1 MNFKGKLAPYLL
13 LLPAF
18 VLICWF
24 KLYPILSTLKQAFV
38 VNGAL
43 SLANYQRVFAEK
55 TFWNC
60 LNVTL
65 KFNVVTIPLQIIIS
79 FLMALLVSSKV
90 RGTGVFRTIF
100 YIPFAV
106 SITVCVMVWNLMFQF
121 NGGVVNSFLSLFGVP
136 PQGFFNDR
144 KQALWCIVVLC
155 SWKGCGYWMMFLM
168 AGIKNI
174 DSSVYEAAKMDGA
187 SYLRTIWSIVIP
199 LMKRVFLFVC
209 VANTSANMLLFAP
222 MQLVTEGGPRNST
235 NVLMYEAY
243 RSAFRYAD
251 MPRCAVIVTVLLAI
265 LVAIS
270 VFQFFALGDNEARA
284 AKRAARKL
292 ARGGVAV

>member
-1 MNFKGKLAPYLL
+1 MNFKGKMAPYLL

-18 VLICWF
+18 MLICWF

-144 KQALWCIVVLC
+144 KQALWCIVVLA

-174 DSSVYEAAKMDGA
+174 DSSVYEAARIDGA
-187 SYLRTIWSIVIP
+187 RYPRIVWSIMLPLMRRTI
-199 LMKRVFLFVC
+199 LFVC
-209 VANTSANMLLFAP
+209 VANTSSNMLLFAP

-251 MPRCAVIVTVLLAI
+251 MPRCAVIVSVLLVIILAI
-265 LVAIS
+265 ALV
-270 VFQFFALGDNEARA
+270 QFFALGDRDT
-284 AKRAARKL
+284 KR
-292 ARGGVAV
+292 GVARV

>member
-1 MNFKGKLAPYLL
+1 MNFKGKLTPYLL

-18 VLICWF
+18 TLICIF
-24 KLYPILSTLKQAFV
+24 KIYPIFSTLKQAFI

-43 SLANYQRVFAEK
+43 SLANYQRVFTEK

-60 LNVTL
+60 LEVTL

-90 RGTGVFRTIF
+90 RGTGVFRTIY

-121 NGGVVNSFLSLFGVP
+121 NGGVVNSFLSLFGVE

-144 KQALWCIVVLC
+144 KQALWCIVVLA

-174 DSSVYEAAKMDGA
+174 DGSIYEAAKIDGA
-187 SYLRTIWSIVIP
+187 RYPRMVWSIMLP
-199 LMKRVFLFVC
+199 LMRRTMLFVC
-209 VANTSANMLLFAP
+209 VANTSSNMLLFAP

-251 MPRCAVIVTVLLAI
+251 MPRCAVIVTVLLLII
-265 LVAIS
+265 LGIAMV
-270 VFQFFALGDNEARA
+270 QFFALGDRDS
-284 AKRAARKL
+284 KK
-292 ARGGVAV
+292 GVVRV

>member
-38 VNGAL
+38 ANGAL

-144 KQALWCIVVLC
+144 KQALWCIVVLA

-174 DSSVYEAAKMDGA
+174 DSSVYEAARIDGTRYPRIVW
-187 SYLRTIWSIVIP
+187 SIMLPLMRRTI
-199 LMKRVFLFVC
+199 LFVC
-209 VANTSANMLLFAP
+209 VANTSSNMLLFAP

-251 MPRCAVIVTVLLAI
+251 MPRCAVIVSVLLVIILAI
-265 LVAIS
+265 ALV
-270 VFQFFALGDNEARA
+270 QFFALGDRDT
-284 AKRAARKL
+284 KR
-292 ARGGVAV
+292 GVARV

>member
-1 MNFKGKLAPYLL
+1 MKKKYVPYLL

-18 VLICWF
+18 LLICIF
-24 KLYPILSTLKQAFV
+24 KMYPILTTLRQAFV
-38 VNGAL
+38 VDGQL
-43 SLANYQRVFAEK
+43 SLSIFQRVFSEK

-60 LNVTL
+60 LNVTM
-65 KFNVVTIPLQIIIS
+65 KFNIITVPLQIVIS
-79 FLMALLVSSKV
+79 FIMALLVSTKAKGS
-90 RGTGVFRTIF
+90 GLFRTIY

-106 SITVCVMVWNLMFQF
+106 SITVSVMVWNLMFQF
-121 NGGVVNSFLSLFGVP
+121 NGGVINSFLSIFGIEA
-136 PQGFFNDR
+136 QGFFNDK

-174 DSSVYEAAKMDGA
+174 DSSVYEAAKVDGA
-187 SYLRTIWSIVIP
+187 SYMRTVFSIMIP

-209 VANTSANMLLFAP
+209 VANTSSNMLLFAP

-251 MPRCAVIVTVLLAI
+251 MPRCAVIVIVLLII
-265 LVAIS
+265 LIAIS
-270 VFQFFALGDNEARA
+270 LFQFFALGDHDASKN
-284 AKRAARKL
+284 KRNVRKL
-292 ARGGVAV
+292 AKGGIAL

>member
-121 NGGVVNSFLSLFGVP
+121 NGGVVNSLLSLFGVP

-144 KQALWCIVVLC
+144 KQALWCIVVLA

-174 DSSVYEAAKMDGA
+174 DSSVYEAARIDGA
-187 SYLRTIWSIVIP
+187 RYPRIVWSIMLPLMRRTI
-199 LMKRVFLFVC
+199 LFVC
-209 VANTSANMLLFAP
+209 VANTSSNMLLFAP

-251 MPRCAVIVTVLLAI
+251 MPRCAVIVSVLLVIILAI
-265 LVAIS
+265 ALV
-270 VFQFFALGDNEARA
+270 QFFALGDRDT
-284 AKRAARKL
+284 KR
-292 ARGGVAV
+292 GVARV

>member
-60 LNVTL
+60 LNVML

-144 KQALWCIVVLC
+144 KQALWCIVVLA

-174 DSSVYEAAKMDGA
+174 DSSVYEAARIDGA
-187 SYLRTIWSIVIP
+187 RYPRIVWSIMLPLMRRTI
-199 LMKRVFLFVC
+199 LFVC
-209 VANTSANMLLFAP
+209 VANTSSNMLLFAP

-251 MPRCAVIVTVLLAI
+251 MPRCAVIVSVLLVIILAI
-265 LVAIS
+265 ALV
-270 VFQFFALGDNEARA
+270 QFFALGDRDT
-284 AKRAARKL
+284 KR
-292 ARGGVAV
+292 GVARV

>member
-18 VLICWF
+18 MLICWF

-144 KQALWCIVVLC
+144 KQALWCIVVLA

-168 AGIKNI
+168 VGIKNI
-174 DSSVYEAAKMDGA
+174 DSSVYEAARIDGA
-187 SYLRTIWSIVIP
+187 RYPRIVWSIMLPLMRRTI
-199 LMKRVFLFVC
+199 LFVC
-209 VANTSANMLLFAP
+209 VANTSSNMLLFAP

-251 MPRCAVIVTVLLAI
+251 MPRCAVIVSVLLVIILAI
-265 LVAIS
+265 ALV
-270 VFQFFALGDNEARA
+270 QFFALGDRDT
-284 AKRAARKL
+284 KR
-292 ARGGVAV
+292 GVARV

>member
-24 KLYPILSTLKQAFV
+24 KLYPILSTLKQAFM

-144 KQALWCIVVLC
+144 KQALWCIVVLA

-174 DSSVYEAAKMDGA
+174 DSSVYEAARIDGA
-187 SYLRTIWSIVIP
+187 RYPRIVWSIMLPLMRRTI
-199 LMKRVFLFVC
+199 LFVC
-209 VANTSANMLLFAP
+209 VANTSSNMLLFAP

-251 MPRCAVIVTVLLAI
+251 MPRCAVIVSVLLVIILAI
-265 LVAIS
+265 ALV
-270 VFQFFALGDNEARA
+270 QFFSLGDRDT
-284 AKRAARKL
+284 KR
-292 ARGGVAV
+292 GVARV

>member
-106 SITVCVMVWNLMFQF
+106 SITVCVMVWNLMFSF

-144 KQALWCIVVLC
+144 KQALWCIVVLA

-174 DSSVYEAAKMDGA
+174 DSSVYEAARIDGA
-187 SYLRTIWSIVIP
+187 RYPRIVWSIMLPLMRRTI
-199 LMKRVFLFVC
+199 LFVC
-209 VANTSANMLLFAP
+209 VANTSSNMLLFAP

-251 MPRCAVIVTVLLAI
+251 MPRCAVIVSVLLVIILAI
-265 LVAIS
+265 ALV
-270 VFQFFALGDNEARA
+270 QFFALGDRDT
-284 AKRAARKL
+284 KR
-292 ARGGVAV
+292 GVARV

>member
-144 KQALWCIVVLC
+144 KQALWCIVVLA

-174 DSSVYEAAKMDGA
+174 DSSVYEAARIDGA
-187 SYLRTIWSIVIP
+187 RYPRIVWSIMLPLMRRTI
-199 LMKRVFLFVC
+199 LFVC
-209 VANTSANMLLFAP
+209 VANTSSNMLLFARL
-222 MQLVTEGGPRNST
+222 QLVTEGGPRNST

-251 MPRCAVIVTVLLAI
+251 MPRCAVIVSVLLVIILAI
-265 LVAIS
+265 ALV
-270 VFQFFALGDNEARA
+270 QFFALGDRDT
-284 AKRAARKL
+284 KR
-292 ARGGVAV
+292 GVARV

>member
-144 KQALWCIVVLC
+144 KQALWCIVVLA

-174 DSSVYEAAKMDGA
+174 DSSVYEAARIDGA
-187 SYLRTIWSIVIP
+187 RYPRIVWSIMLPLMRRTI
-199 LMKRVFLFVC
+199 LFVC
-209 VANTSANMLLFAP
+209 VANTSSNMLLFAP

-251 MPRCAVIVTVLLAI
+251 MPRCAVIVSVLLVIILAI
-265 LVAIS
+265 ALV
-270 VFQFFALGDNEARA
+270 QFFALGDRDT
-284 AKRAARKL
+284 KR
-292 ARGGVAV
+292 GVARL

>member
-1 MNFKGKLAPYLL
+1 ML

-24 KLYPILSTLKQAFV
+24 KLYPILSTIKQAFI

-65 KFNVVTIPLQIIIS
+65 KFNVVTIPLQIVIS

-90 RGTGVFRTIF
+90 KGTGVFRTIF

-121 NGGVVNSFLSLFGVP
+121 NGGVINSFLSLFGIE

-144 KQALWCIVVLC
+144 KQALWCIVVLA

-174 DSSVYEAAKMDGA
+174 DSSVYEAARIDGA
-187 SYLRTIWSIVIP
+187 RYPRIVWSIMLPLMRRTI
-199 LMKRVFLFVC
+199 LFVC
-209 VANTSANMLLFAP
+209 VANTSSNMLLFAP

-251 MPRCAVIVTVLLAI
+251 MPRCAVIVSVLLVIILAI
-265 LVAIS
+265 ALV
-270 VFQFFALGDNEARA
+270 QFFALGDRDGKRRMAR
-284 AKRAARKL
+284 
-292 ARGGVAV
+292 V

>member
-18 VLICWF
+18 MLICWF

-144 KQALWCIVVLC
+144 KQALWCIVVLA

-174 DSSVYEAAKMDGA
+174 DSSVYGA
-187 SYLRTIWSIVIP
+187 RYPRIVWSIMLPLMRRTI
-199 LMKRVFLFVC
+199 LFVC
-209 VANTSANMLLFAP
+209 VANTSSNMLLFAP

-251 MPRCAVIVTVLLAI
+251 MPRCAVIVSVLLVIILAI
-265 LVAIS
+265 ALV
-270 VFQFFALGDNEARA
+270 QFFALGDRDT
-284 AKRAARKL
+284 KR
-292 ARGGVAV
+292 GVARV

>member
-1 MNFKGKLAPYLL
+1 MTFKGKLAPYLL

-24 KLYPILSTLKQAFV
+24 KLYPILSTLKQAFM

-144 KQALWCIVVLC
+144 KQALWCIVVLA

-174 DSSVYEAAKMDGA
+174 DSSVYEAARIDGA
-187 SYLRTIWSIVIP
+187 RYPRIVWSIMLPLMRRTI
-199 LMKRVFLFVC
+199 LFVC
-209 VANTSANMLLFAP
+209 VANTSSNMLLFAP

-251 MPRCAVIVTVLLAI
+251 MPRCAVIVSVLLVIILAI
-265 LVAIS
+265 ALV
-270 VFQFFALGDNEARA
+270 QFFALGDRDT
-284 AKRAARKL
+284 KR
-292 ARGGVAV
+292 GVARV

>member
-144 KQALWCIVVLC
+144 KQALWCIVVLA

-174 DSSVYEAAKMDGA
+174 DSSVYEAARIDGA
-187 SYLRTIWSIVIP
+187 RYPRIVWSIMLPLMRRTI
-199 LMKRVFLFVC
+199 LFVC
-209 VANTSANMLLFAP
+209 VANTSSNMLLFAP

-251 MPRCAVIVTVLLAI
+251 MPRCAVIVSVLLVIILAI
-265 LVAIS
+265 ALV
-270 VFQFFALGDNEARA
+270 QFFALGDRDT
-284 AKRAARKL
+284 K
-292 ARGGVAV
+292 

>member
-24 KLYPILSTLKQAFV
+24 KLYPILSTLKQAFM

-136 PQGFFNDR
+136 LQGFFNDR
-144 KQALWCIVVLC
+144 KQALWCIVVLA

-174 DSSVYEAAKMDGA
+174 DSSVYEAARIDGA
-187 SYLRTIWSIVIP
+187 RYPRIVWSIMLPLMRRTI
-199 LMKRVFLFVC
+199 LFVC
-209 VANTSANMLLFAP
+209 VANTSSNMLLFAP

-251 MPRCAVIVTVLLAI
+251 MPRCAVIVSVLLVIILAI
-265 LVAIS
+265 ALV
-270 VFQFFALGDNEARA
+270 QFFALGDRDT
-284 AKRAARKL
+284 KR
-292 ARGGVAV
+292 GVARV

>member
-1 MNFKGKLAPYLL
+1 MGHDDHSVVLFQLAHQLLHLHGGARVQGAGGFIHQQDFGLDSQGAGNAQALL
-13 LLPAF
+13 LAAG
-18 VLICWF
+18 
-24 KLYPILSTLKQAFV
+24 KAH
-38 VNGAL
+38 GAL
-43 SLANYQRVFAEK
+43 FEPVADLVPQRRA
-55 TFWNC
+55 
-60 LNVTL
+60 
-65 KFNVVTIPLQIIIS
+65 
-79 FLMALLVSSKV
+79 A
-90 RGTGVFRTIF
+90 
-100 YIPFAV
+100 
-106 SITVCVMVWNLMFQF
+106 
-121 NGGVVNSFLSLFGVP
+121 
-136 PQGFFNDR
+136 QGFFNDK

>member
-144 KQALWCIVVLC
+144 KQALWCIVVLA

-174 DSSVYEAAKMDGA
+174 DSSVYEAARIDGA
-187 SYLRTIWSIVIP
+187 RYPRIVWSIMLPLMRRTI
-199 LMKRVFLFVC
+199 LFVC
-209 VANTSANMLLFAP
+209 VANTSSNMLLFAP

-251 MPRCAVIVTVLLAI
+251 MQRCAVIVSVLLVIILAI
-265 LVAIS
+265 ALV
-270 VFQFFALGDNEARA
+270 QFFALGDRDT
-284 AKRAARKL
+284 KR
-292 ARGGVAV
+292 GVARV

>member
-1 MNFKGKLAPYLL
+1 
-13 LLPAF
+13 
-18 VLICWF
+18 
-24 KLYPILSTLKQAFV
+24 
-38 VNGAL
+38 
-43 SLANYQRVFAEK
+43 
-55 TFWNC
+55 
-60 LNVTL
+60 
-65 KFNVVTIPLQIIIS
+65 
-79 FLMALLVSSKV
+79 MALLVSSKV

-136 PQGFFNDR
+136 PKGFFNDR
-144 KQALWCIVVLC
+144 KQALWCIVVLA

-174 DSSVYEAAKMDGA
+174 DSSVYEAARIDGA
-187 SYLRTIWSIVIP
+187 RYPRIVWSIMLPLMRRTI
-199 LMKRVFLFVC
+199 LFVC
-209 VANTSANMLLFAP
+209 VANTSSNMLLFAP

-251 MPRCAVIVTVLLAI
+251 MPRCAVIVSVLLVIILAI
-265 LVAIS
+265 ALV
-270 VFQFFALGDNEARA
+270 QFFALGDRDT
-284 AKRAARKL
+284 KR
-292 ARGGVAV
+292 GVARV

>member
-144 KQALWCIVVLC
+144 KQALWCIVVLA

-174 DSSVYEAAKMDGA
+174 DSSVYEAARIDGA
-187 SYLRTIWSIVIP
+187 RYPRIVWSIMLSLMRRTI
-199 LMKRVFLFVC
+199 LFVC
-209 VANTSANMLLFAP
+209 VANTSSNMLLFAP

-251 MPRCAVIVTVLLAI
+251 MPRCAVIVSVLLVIILAI
-265 LVAIS
+265 ALV
-270 VFQFFALGDNEARA
+270 QFFALGDRDT
-284 AKRAARKL
+284 KR
-292 ARGGVAV
+292 GVARV

>member
-144 KQALWCIVVLC
+144 KQALWCIVVLA

-174 DSSVYEAAKMDGA
+174 DSSVYEAARIDGA
-187 SYLRTIWSIVIP
+187 RYPRIVWSIMLPLMRRTI
-199 LMKRVFLFVC
+199 LFVC
-209 VANTSANMLLFAP
+209 VANTSSNMLLFAP

-251 MPRCAVIVTVLLAI
+251 MPRCAVIVSVLLAI
-265 LVAIS
+265 ILAIALV
-270 VFQFFALGDNEARA
+270 QFFALGDRDT
-284 AKRAARKL
+284 KR
-292 ARGGVAV
+292 GVARV

>member
-18 VLICWF
+18 MLICWF

-144 KQALWCIVVLC
+144 KQALWCIVVLA

-174 DSSVYEAAKMDGA
+174 DSSVYEAARIDGA
-187 SYLRTIWSIVIP
+187 RYPRIVWSIMLPLMRRTI
-199 LMKRVFLFVC
+199 LFVC
-209 VANTSANMLLFAP
+209 VANTSSNMLLFAP

-251 MPRCAVIVTVLLAI
+251 MPRCAVIVSVLLVIILAI
-265 LVAIS
+265 ALV
-270 VFQFFALGDNEARA
+270 QFFALGDRDT
-284 AKRAARKL
+284 KR
-292 ARGGVAV
+292 GVACV

>member
-1 MNFKGKLAPYLL
+1 MNFKGKLAPYPL

-79 FLMALLVSSKV
+79 FLRALLVSSKV

-144 KQALWCIVVLC
+144 KQALWCIVVLA

-174 DSSVYEAAKMDGA
+174 DSSVYEAARIDGA
-187 SYLRTIWSIVIP
+187 RYPRIVWSIMLPLMRRTI
-199 LMKRVFLFVC
+199 LFVC
-209 VANTSANMLLFAP
+209 VANTSSNMLLFAP

-251 MPRCAVIVTVLLAI
+251 MPRCAVIVSVLLVIILAI
-265 LVAIS
+265 ALV
-270 VFQFFALGDNEARA
+270 QFFALGDRDT
-284 AKRAARKL
+284 KR
-292 ARGGVAV
+292 GVARV

>member
-144 KQALWCIVVLC
+144 KQALWCIVVLA

-174 DSSVYEAAKMDGA
+174 DSSVYEAARIDGA
-187 SYLRTIWSIVIP
+187 RYPRIVWSIMLPLMRRTI
-199 LMKRVFLFVC
+199 LFVC
-209 VANTSANMLLFAP
+209 VANTSSNMLLFAP

-251 MPRCAVIVTVLLAI
+251 MPRCAVIVSVLLVIILAI
-265 LVAIS
+265 ALV
-270 VFQFFALGDNEARA
+270 QFFALGDRDT
-284 AKRAARKL
+284 KR
-292 ARGGVAV
+292 GVARV

>member
-121 NGGVVNSFLSLFGVP
+121 NGGVVNSLLSLFGVP

-144 KQALWCIVVLC
+144 KQALWCIVVLA

-174 DSSVYEAAKMDGA
+174 DSSVYEAARIDVALPAYCMEHYAAADA
-187 SYLRTIWSIVIP
+187 PYHP
-199 LMKRVFLFVC
+199 VC
-209 VANTSANMLLFAP
+209 VCGQYFLQYAAVCANAVGYGGRPA
-222 MQLVTEGGPRNST
+222 QLYQRF
-235 NVLMYEAY
+235 NV
-243 RSAFRYAD
+243 
-251 MPRCAVIVTVLLAI
+251 
-265 LVAIS
+265 
-270 VFQFFALGDNEARA
+270 
-284 AKRAARKL
+284 
-292 ARGGVAV
+292 

>member
-18 VLICWF
+18 MLICWF

-144 KQALWCIVVLC
+144 KQALWCIVVLA

-174 DSSVYEAAKMDGA
+174 DSSVYEAARIDGA
-187 SYLRTIWSIVIP
+187 RYPRIVWSIMLPLMRRTI
-199 LMKRVFLFVC
+199 LFVC
-209 VANTSANMLLFAP
+209 VANTSSNMLLFAP

-251 MPRCAVIVTVLLAI
+251 MPRCAVIISVLLVIILAI
-265 LVAIS
+265 ALV
-270 VFQFFALGDNEARA
+270 QFFALGDRDT
-284 AKRAARKL
+284 KR
-292 ARGGVAV
+292 GVARV

>member
-18 VLICWF
+18 MLICWF

-144 KQALWCIVVLC
+144 KQALWCIVVLA

-174 DSSVYEAAKMDGA
+174 DSSVYEAARIDGA
-187 SYLRTIWSIVIP
+187 RYPRIVWSIMLPLMRRTI
-199 LMKRVFLFVC
+199 LFVC
-209 VANTSANMLLFAP
+209 VANTSSNMLLFAP

-251 MPRCAVIVTVLLAI
+251 MPRCAVIVSVLLVIILAI
-265 LVAIS
+265 ALV
-270 VFQFFALGDNEARA
+270 QFFALGDRDT
-284 AKRAARKL
+284 KR
-292 ARGGVAV
+292 GVARV

>member
-18 VLICWF
+18 MLICWF

-90 RGTGVFRTIF
+90 RGTGVFRIIF

-144 KQALWCIVVLC
+144 KQALWCIVVLA

-174 DSSVYEAAKMDGA
+174 DSSVYEAARIDGA
-187 SYLRTIWSIVIP
+187 RYPRIVWSIMLPLMRRTI
-199 LMKRVFLFVC
+199 LFVC
-209 VANTSANMLLFAP
+209 VANTSSNMLLFAP

-251 MPRCAVIVTVLLAI
+251 MPRCAVIVSVLLVIILAI
-265 LVAIS
+265 ALV
-270 VFQFFALGDNEARA
+270 QFFALGDRDT
-284 AKRAARKL
+284 KR
-292 ARGGVAV
+292 GVARV

>member
-79 FLMALLVSSKV
+79 VLMALLVSSKV

-144 KQALWCIVVLC
+144 KQALWCIVVLA

-174 DSSVYEAAKMDGA
+174 DSSVYEAARIDGA
-187 SYLRTIWSIVIP
+187 RYPRIVWSIMLPLMRRTI
-199 LMKRVFLFVC
+199 LFVC
-209 VANTSANMLLFAP
+209 VANTSSNMLLFAP

-251 MPRCAVIVTVLLAI
+251 MPRCAVIVSVLLVIILAI
-265 LVAIS
+265 ALV
-270 VFQFFALGDNEARA
+270 QFFALGDRDT
-284 AKRAARKL
+284 KR
-292 ARGGVAV
+292 GVARV

>member
-144 KQALWCIVVLC
+144 KQALWCIVVLA

-174 DSSVYEAAKMDGA
+174 DSSVYEAARIDGA
-187 SYLRTIWSIVIP
+187 RYPRIVWSIMLPLMRRTI
-199 LMKRVFLFVC
+199 LFVC
-209 VANTSANMLLFAP
+209 VANTSSNMLLFAP
-222 MQLVTEGGPRNST
+222 VQLVTEGGPRNST

-251 MPRCAVIVTVLLAI
+251 MPRCAVIVSVLLVIILAI
-265 LVAIS
+265 ALV
-270 VFQFFALGDNEARA
+270 QFFALGDRDT
-284 AKRAARKL
+284 KR
-292 ARGGVAV
+292 GVARV

>member
-18 VLICWF
+18 MLICWF

-144 KQALWCIVVLC
+144 KQALWCIVVLA

-174 DSSVYEAAKMDGA
+174 DSSVYEAARIDGA
-187 SYLRTIWSIVIP
+187 RYPRIVWSIMLPLMRRTI
-199 LMKRVFLFVC
+199 LFVC
-209 VANTSANMLLFAP
+209 VANTSSNMLLFAP

-251 MPRCAVIVTVLLAI
+251 MPRCAVIVSVLLAI
-265 LVAIS
+265 ILAIALV
-270 VFQFFALGDNEARA
+270 QFFALGDRDT
-284 AKRAARKL
+284 KR
-292 ARGGVAV
+292 GVARV

>member
-18 VLICWF
+18 MLICWF

-144 KQALWCIVVLC
+144 KQALWCIVVLA

-174 DSSVYEAAKMDGA
+174 DSSVYEAARIDGA
-187 SYLRTIWSIVIP
+187 RYPRIVWSIMLPLMRRTI
-199 LMKRVFLFVC
+199 LFVC
-209 VANTSANMLLFAP
+209 VANTSSNMLLFAP

-235 NVLMYEAY
+235 TVLMYEAY

-251 MPRCAVIVTVLLAI
+251 MPRCAVIVSVLLVIILAI
-265 LVAIS
+265 ALV
-270 VFQFFALGDNEARA
+270 QFFALGDRDT
-284 AKRAARKL
+284 KR
-292 ARGGVAV
+292 GVARV

>member
-18 VLICWF
+18 MLICWF

-144 KQALWCIVVLC
+144 KQALWCIVVLA

-174 DSSVYEAAKMDGA
+174 DSSVYEAARIDGC
-187 SYLRTIWSIVIP
+187 SRTRTFFSIVLPLCKPGLATVAIFAFVNIWNDLLISMVLIP
-199 LMKRVFLFVC
+199 TPKLQTLNLSCFNLRGQYVQHYGLICAGLMLVIIPVVIVYFIFQE
-209 VANTSANMLLFAP
+209 
-222 MQLVTEGGPRNST
+222 QLVKGLTAG
-235 NVLMYEAY
+235 
-243 RSAFRYAD
+243 
-251 MPRCAVIVTVLLAI
+251 AVK
-265 LVAIS
+265 S
-270 VFQFFALGDNEARA
+270 
-284 AKRAARKL
+284 
-292 ARGGVAV
+292 

>member
-24 KLYPILSTLKQAFV
+24 KLYPILSTLKQAFM

-65 KFNVVTIPLQIIIS
+65 KFNVVNIPLQIIIS

-144 KQALWCIVVLC
+144 KQALWCIVVLA

-174 DSSVYEAAKMDGA
+174 DSSVYEAARIDGA
-187 SYLRTIWSIVIP
+187 RYPRIVWSIMLPLMRRTI
-199 LMKRVFLFVC
+199 LFVC
-209 VANTSANMLLFAP
+209 VANTSSNMLLFAP

-251 MPRCAVIVTVLLAI
+251 MPRCAVIVSVLLVIILAI
-265 LVAIS
+265 ALV
-270 VFQFFALGDNEARA
+270 QFFALGDRDT
-284 AKRAARKL
+284 KR
-292 ARGGVAV
+292 GVARV

>member
-144 KQALWCIVVLC
+144 KQALWCIVVLA

-174 DSSVYEAAKMDGA
+174 DSSVYEAARIDGA
-187 SYLRTIWSIVIP
+187 RYPRIVWSIMLPLMRRTI
-199 LMKRVFLFVC
+199 LFVC
-209 VANTSANMLLFAP
+209 VANTSSNMLLFAP

-251 MPRCAVIVTVLLAI
+251 MPRCAMIVSVLLVIILAI
-265 LVAIS
+265 ALV
-270 VFQFFALGDNEARA
+270 QFFALGDRDT
-284 AKRAARKL
+284 KR
-292 ARGGVAV
+292 GVARV